1 MLYDSVPL
9 ALSEL
14 IRAEAMAIVN
24 RVLKRE
30 PESKRDLFAYM
41 VEWPDKMDVNRWY
54 YKEMGSVDYTDD
66 LMNANSSLLGYFS
79 FPSGIVL
86 TIPDVQETGASTLPP
101 WKQVRK

>member
-54 YKEMGSVDYTDD
+54 Y
-66 LMNANSSLLGYFS
+66 L
-79 FPSGIVL
+79 
-86 TIPDVQETGASTLPP
+86 DVQDTTNSHDFARKTNTHEYWTDFITPP
-101 WKQVRK
+101 DWTALEK

>member
-1 MLYDSVPL
+1 MSRIYTTVQGDMWDMI
-9 ALSEL
+9 A
-14 IRAEAMAIVN
+14 
-24 RVLKRE
+24 
-30 PESKRDLFAYM
+30 
-41 VEWPDKMDVNRWY
+41 

-66 LMNANSSLLGYFS
+66 LMNANSPLLGYFS

>member
-1 MLYDSVPL
+1 M
-9 ALSEL
+9 
-14 IRAEAMAIVN
+14 
-24 RVLKRE
+24 
-30 PESKRDLFAYM
+30 SKIYTTVQGDMWDMIA
-41 VEWPDKMDVNRWY
+41 
-54 YKEMGSVDYTDD
+54 YKEMGRVDYTDD

>member
-1 MLYDSVPL
+1 M
-9 ALSEL
+9 
-14 IRAEAMAIVN
+14 
-24 RVLKRE
+24 
-30 PESKRDLFAYM
+30 SKIYTTVQGDMWDMIA
-41 VEWPDKMDVNRWY
+41 

-101 WKQVRK
+101 WKQVQR

>member
-41 VEWPDKMDVNRWY
+41 VEWPDKMDVNIWY
-54 YKEMGSVDYTDD
+54 Y
-66 LMNANSSLLGYFS
+66 L
-79 FPSGIVL
+79 
-86 TIPDVQETGASTLPP
+86 DVQETPNSHDFARKTNTHEYWTDFITPP
-101 WKQVRK
+101 DWTALEK